1 MDDTD
6 APSAISRP
14 TNRCFACLGG
24 GHQRDPQVNARAQA
38 PESLTPFDTTLTP
51 PGAQYGAT
59 QGKAEQREPLRNAAF
74 ASSCKPLQHLNY
86 HS

>member
-24 GHQRDPQVNARAQA
+24 GDQRDPQGNARAQA
-38 PESLTPFDTTLTP
+38 PESLTRFDTTLTP
-51 PGAQYGAT
+51 PGTQYAVT
-59 QGKAEQREPLRNAAF
+59 ACKRGKRNRLICAGSANP
-74 ASSCKPLQHLNY
+74 CKPLQHPIY